1 MKKYIYILFFLL
13 VTTTASAQNFQ
24 PRECTEGE
32 IPSSSRSKYYR
43 EAQRFLEDYYYQLQ
57 GSVGSSENKNVVLE
71 DVIADRNKISFKT
84 EFSLSLPD
92 NLVFCSPAQYLIEF
106 EKEYMDTVDDIEFV
120 VDNIHQGKIMM
131 YSLISCYI
139 PMEYDLTLMQEDKVI
154 FKRRCLMHVCFP
166 SAIASNRVKVL
177 QVEPIK
183 DIIAYSPISTTS
195 HEKLYRQ
202 AEQWYELGLNY
213 KNGKNAFE
221 VDYHK
226 AYSLLKSAMDYAEQ
240 YKEDPFYKES
250 YDKIHAEFLDV
261 RMKLDKTPEKL
272 MERLRADSSNP
283 YMMQVV
289 EHKLYDSES
298 RYTKR
303 YQATLVEHIKEIN
316 SESPAIREKG
326 WEGLNN
332 LAEYGL
338 PQAMVKVAAN
348 HYEKGDFRK
357 AYQMYAAAA
366 MGNLPDAYN
375 GLGDCYFYGKHVNQ
389 DYSQAIMLYTQAAKM
404 DRTITRLELARCYER
419 GLGVEKSDS
428 LAVLYYQNVA
438 EAGNAEAMAR
448 VGEYYHKG
456 ELVQKDHARA
466 AHWFELAAAKGNLSS
481 MDYLGSYYYKGIHYV
496 KNIPLGVEWYTKAA
510 EQGYLYSQFALGI
523 HYYDSK
529 DYSKALA
536 WFLKAAHQ
544 GHLPSMNLV
553 GYLYREQKTEEGYRE
568 SFKWWSKAAEHGY
581 ASAQHNL
588 GWNYYNGKG
597 VAQSKATAI
606 KLWLKAAKNLDMAIK
621 TLEDIKRE
629 FKSKR
634 MGIVTKANEC
644 SGIVYGA
651 NNQPLADA
659 FVYVDGTNIVAVTD
673 ILGRFF
679 IENLKDG
686 DVIRFEK
693 LNETITKVTH
703 KQLGVQC
710 PWKFEW
716 N

>member
-183 DIIAYSPISTTS
+183 DIFAYSPISTTS

-221 VDYHK
+221 VDYNK

-250 YDKIHAEFLDV
+250 YDKILAEFTDV

-289 EHKLYDSES
+289 EHKLYDSDS
-298 RYTKR
+298 RYSKR
-303 YQATLVEHIKEIN
+303 YQNTLVEHVKEIN
-316 SESPAIREKG
+316 SESPAIRKKG
-326 WEGLNN
+326 WEGLYN

-338 PQAMVKVAAN
+338 PRAMVIVAGK
-348 HYEKGDFRK
+348 HYEKGDYRK

-366 MGNLPDAYN
+366 MGDLPDAYN

-389 DYSQAIMLYTQAAKM
+389 DYSQAAMLYTQAAKI
-404 DRTITRLELARCYER
+404 DRTKIRYELARCYER

-428 LAVLYYQNVA
+428 QALLYYQGLA
-438 EAGNAEAMAR
+438 EAGNAEAMALI
-448 VGEYYHKG
+448 GEYYHKG
-456 ELVQKDHARA
+456 ELVQKDQARA
-466 AHWFELAAAKGNLSS
+466 AYWFALAAAKGNLMS
-481 MDYLGSYYYKGIHYV
+481 MNYLGSYYYKGIHYV
-496 KNIPLGVEWYTKAA
+496 KNIPLGLEWYTKAA
-510 EQGYLYSQFALGI
+510 EQGYLESQLALGM
-523 HYYDSK
+523 HYYDNK
-529 DYSKALA
+529 DYGMAFV
-536 WFLKAAHQ
+536 WFLKAAQQ
-544 GHLPSMNLV
+544 GHLFSMNLV
-553 GYLYREQKTEEGYRE
+553 GVLYRKQETEEGYRE
-568 SFKWWSKAAEHGY
+568 SFKWLSKAAEHGVSD
-581 ASAQHNL
+581 ALVNL
-588 GWNYYNGKG
+588 GWNYYDGKG
-597 VAQSKATAI
+597 VAQSKATAV
-606 KLWLKAAKNLDMAIK
+606 KLWLKAAKELDTAVK
-621 TLEDIKRE
+621 SLENVKRE
-629 FKSKR
+629 YRRKR
-634 MGIVTKANEC
+634 MGLVTKANEC
-644 SGIVYGA
+644 SGIVYGS

-659 FVYVDGTNIVAVTD
+659 FVYVDGTNIFAVTD
-673 ILGRFF
+673 MLGRFF
-679 IENLKDG
+679 IEGLKDG
-686 DVIRFEK
+686 DVIRIEK
-693 LNETITKVTH
+693 LNASITHVKH
-703 KQLGVQC
+703 KQLGENC